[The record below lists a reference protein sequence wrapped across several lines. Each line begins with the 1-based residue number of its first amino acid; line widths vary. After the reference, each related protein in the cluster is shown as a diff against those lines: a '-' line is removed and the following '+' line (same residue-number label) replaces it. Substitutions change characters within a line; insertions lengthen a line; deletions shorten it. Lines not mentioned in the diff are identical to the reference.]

1 MESFFFFFF
10 SFVFSRSNRYR
21 PSRYWRSRQGNRK
34 SDSLLAFSI
43 AYAKLNGLAES
54 GPRGQHT
61 RLRKDRARRRSM
73 PTNAFRNSNSR
84 EFYFYLFVLTFDHLR
99 CNVEMRNLEHVRVY
113 IMFIFEEKEICSNV
127 SIKYF
132 ASVFWIFGN
141 YNEIFHHV
149 RNVKILPDNVWW
161 KAARRLRVEV
171 KMELKKI

>member
-1 MESFFFFFF
+1 MYRLGRKQKKGNGREKTSTVRVRDSKKKNSGEFPWSLFFSFFF

-73 PTNAFRNSNSR
+73 PTTLLEIQILENFTS
-84 EFYFYLFVLTFDHLR
+84 TFS
-99 CNVEMRNLEHVRVY
+99 
-113 IMFIFEEKEICSNV
+113 F
-127 SIKYF
+127 
-132 ASVFWIFGN
+132 
-141 YNEIFHHV
+141 
-149 RNVKILPDNVWW
+149 
-161 KAARRLRVEV
+161 
-171 KMELKKI
+171 